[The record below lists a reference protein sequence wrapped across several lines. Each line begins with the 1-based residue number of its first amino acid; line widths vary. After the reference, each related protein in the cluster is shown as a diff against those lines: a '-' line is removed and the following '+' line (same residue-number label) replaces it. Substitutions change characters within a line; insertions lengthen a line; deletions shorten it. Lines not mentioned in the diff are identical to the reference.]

1 MRSNEELWL
10 VAITAGRWQKHGI
23 SEAKKAGIK
32 VIAIDADPE
41 AEGFQIA
48 DKHLCINIDN
58 YETVIKALRDLNIN
72 IRGAV
77 SFCSEAGM
85 LLAAYVREAFG
96 LPGPQTELC
105 RSMIDKGIQRRV
117 WEKVGVPSP
126 QFKIF
131 SDKLAVQAEI
141 PIFGFPLIIKP
152 TDSSGSRGVTKLE
165 SLDDNIVDAVDR
177 AFHFSKSGEV
187 ILEKYMQ
194 GTEFTIEVFGANGE
208 IRVLAVTEKKKVE
221 GTRDTVA
228 RELATSDRAPEVIK
242 RIVDAVVGAFI
253 ALGYLEGP
261 GHAEAIL
268 MDDGSVGLVEVAGR
282 GGGFMVFDKFVP
294 IASGINIARLT
305 ALQSVGLALDPFI
318 FNCKATVLRF
328 FPAKAGTLQAIY
340 GFNEANEI
348 AGVEAD
354 SFVEP
359 GASFEGAMVDG
370 DRLGFIL
377 SCAETLVEAYYR
389 ADLAESRIF
398 YDFIP
403 N

>member
-1 MRSNEELWL
+1 MSSNEELWL

-41 AEGFQIA
+41 AEGFQVA
-48 DKHLCINIDN
+48 DKYFCMNIDN
-58 YETVIKALRDLNIN
+58 HDAVIKTLRDLNIN

-85 LLAAYVREAFG
+85 LLASCVRESFD
-96 LPGPQTELC
+96 LPGPRTELS
-105 RSMIDKGIQRRV
+105 RSMIDKGIQRSV
-117 WEKVGVPSP
+117 WNKAGVPSP

-131 SDKLAVQAEI
+131 SDKLAIQAEI
-141 PIFGFPLIIKP
+141 PIFGFPSIIKP

-165 SLDDNIVDAVDR
+165 SLDDNIVDAVER

-194 GTEFTIEVFGANGE
+194 GTEFTIEVFGVNGE
-208 IRVLAVTEKKKVE
+208 IHVLAVTEKKKVE

-228 RELATSDRAPEVIK
+228 RELVTSERTAEVIK
-242 RIVDAVVGAFI
+242 RIVDTVINAFI

-294 IASGINIARLT
+294 MASGINIARLT
-305 ALQSVGLALDPFI
+305 ALQSVGLTIDPFI
-318 FNCKATVLRF
+318 SNYKATVLRF
-328 FPAKAGTLQAIY
+328 FPAQAGTLQAIY

-348 AGVEAD
+348 TGVEAD

-359 GASFEGAMVDG
+359 GVSFEGAMVDG

-377 SCAETLVEAYYR
+377 SCAETLAEAQYR
-389 ADLAESRIF
+389 ADLAESKIF
-398 YDFIP
+398 YDFI
-403 N
+403 